1 MNTLDHIRNAERKS
15 HTDCY
20 ENNRLFEEGS
30 WLFKPVASVMGIL
43 PLLNKESYVRILDL
57 GCGIG
62 RNCIPAAQFF
72 NKIPCHINCVDFLDC
87 AIDQL
92 MSYSKKYHVDKNI
105 FPHICTIE
113 DFPIQE
119 DHYHLILGISS
130 LEHAASLH
138 HLNDLLNH
146 IYLGLKLNGIAC
158 LIINS
163 SITEENAEDHT
174 LLVPQFEINLSTE
187 TMQNLLKE
195 SFPNCRI
202 LKSTVSPQ
210 SYAVPRD
217 NLQVQI
223 NSHVITYIVQK
234 L

>member
-72 NKIPCHINCVDFLDC
+72 NKIPCHIDCVDFLDC

-92 MSYSKKYHVDKNI
+92 MYYSEKYHVDKNI

-130 LEHAASLH
+130 LEHTATLPQ
-138 HLNDLLNH
+138 LKDLLKH

-163 SITEENAEDHT
+163 SITEENADNHT
-174 LLVPQFEINLSTE
+174 LLLPQFEINLSTE
-187 TMQNLLKE
+187 DMQNLLKE
-195 SFPNCRI
+195 SFPKCRT

-210 SYAVPRD
+210 SYTVPRD
-217 NLQVQI
+217 NLQVRI
-223 NSHVITYIVQK
+223 NTQVITYIVQK